1 MMTGSKNILVT
12 TFGGTWAV
20 LPELIGYTNPDVFD
34 FYRNHS
40 NRQNIFNKT
49 YETNVVAADEIWVI
63 HTDSEI
69 SAKAIEKF
77 RTWQELTGITNP
89 AVRYFSCEGIS
100 DMGTEQECKFM
111 TDLILRVVLQAT
123 EMVVKGRLMIS
134 LTGGRKSMSAD
145 IQRASD
151 IFGCSSVIH
160 IADSINRSPI
170 LSKPEPLHLLSP
182 LISSD
187 VDQVNP
193 MVVFGKKNP
202 HAIVHIETT
211 LKSAHYTVSEGTNEP
226 HINLLQKVDE
236 RMQEV
241 NSLIFNNYQQRV
253 GHSPQTSFYGLQLI
267 SPRIIQHF
275 ENYNIGVSPEK
286 AAEELEWLEQLPK
299 AELHCHIGGILNPS
313 EMIEVAHTLYKETDI
328 LLRENYLFSQW
339 NNTLKSAVHNRDI
352 QWLKPWLAD
361 SKKLLRQMQGIP
373 EPFAVCAFISA
384 FAGDSLLLEQLIY
397 GDYIHTEKFCG
408 IDIGPYEK
416 LGDLQGSGLLKHP
429 KTLSKTCEV
438 LVEQCMV
445 HNIRYCEL
453 RCSPANYETNNFKV
467 NHIIEIIHKVLSEA
481 THTIFK
487 LIIIGSRHNNP
498 DLFNKHTN
506 LARELFSSSKYHQ
519 FFAGFDIAGDEE
531 AKSPAKLKTE
541 LADLLHECVKMT
553 IHAGETVKAENIWEA
568 AYELNA
574 DRIGHGLTLIENKNL
589 MNRFI
594 ERKIALEMCPS
605 SNFQIKN
612 YWHCI
617 LRNQTELPVYPLKA
631 YFDKGIRVTINT
643 DNPGISKTNLSNEYR
658 MAAMMTPGGLSKWD
672 IMKIIRNG
680 FKSSFLQVDQKKNL
694 LLKVEKELSEIC
706 NQIE

>member
-1 MMTGSKNILVT
+1 MITGSKNILVT

-20 LPELIGYTNPDVFD
+20 LPELIGYTNPGVFD

-40 NRQNIFNKT
+40 YSKNIFNKT
-49 YETNVVAADEIWVI
+49 YETNIVAADEIWVI
-63 HTDSEI
+63 HTDSDI

-77 RTWQELTGITNP
+77 RNWQEVTEVMAPTI
-89 AVRYFSCEGIS
+89 RYFSCIGIS
-100 DMGTEQECKFM
+100 DMGTEKECKFM
-111 TDLILRVVLQAT
+111 TDLIFRVVLQAS
-123 EMVVKGRLMIS
+123 EIVGKGRLMIS

-160 IADSINRSPI
+160 IADSINRNSRLLKI
-170 LSKPEPLHLLSP
+170 EPHQLTSP
-182 LISSD
+182 LIAAE
-187 VDQVNP
+187 VDEVNP
-193 MVVFGKKNP
+193 MVVFGKKYP
-202 HAIVHIETT
+202 HAIVHISTPLISDE
-211 LKSAHYTVSEGTNEP
+211 YPVDEGTNEP
-226 HINLLQKVDE
+226 CINLLQKVDE
-236 RMQEV
+236 RMKEV

-267 SPRIIQHF
+267 SPRIIKYF
-275 ENYNIGVSPEK
+275 EDYYIGVAPEK
-286 AAEELEWLEQLPK
+286 AIEELDWLERLPK

-313 EMIEVAHTLYKETDI
+313 EIIEVASTLHKETEI

-339 NNTLKSAVHNRDI
+339 NITLKSAVQNLDN
-352 QWLKPWLAD
+352 QWLKPWITD
-361 SKKLLRQMQGIP
+361 SKKLLREMQGIP

-384 FAGDSLLLEQLIY
+384 FAENPLLLEQLIY
-397 GDYIHTEKFCG
+397 GDYIHTEKYAG
-408 IDIGPYEK
+408 IDIDPYEK

-429 KTLSKTCEV
+429 KTLAKTCEI
-438 LVEQCMV
+438 LVEQCKR

-453 RCSPANYETNNFKV
+453 RCSPANYETSNFSI
-467 NHIIEIIHKVLSEA
+467 NQIIEIIYKVLSEA
-481 THTIFK
+481 HHTVFK

-498 DLFNKHTN
+498 DLFNKHTH
-506 LARELFSSSKYHQ
+506 LAHELFSSSKYHH

-531 AKSPAKLKTE
+531 AKSPARLKTE

-553 IHAGETVKAENIWEA
+553 IHAGETVEAENIWEA

-631 YFDKGIRVTINT
+631 YFDNGIRVTINT
-643 DNPGISKTNLSNEYR
+643 DNPGISKTNLSNEYLV
-658 MAAMMTPGGLSKWD
+658 AAMMTPGGLSKWD